1 MNYHGNNNQCDIC
14 AGTIKC
20 QFCGNTIHISQESNE
35 LSLIKFR
42 AFANEHNFKRIELI
56 GKESEMFFIHV
67 IHELTAEFINDFIV
81 MAVKANK
88 ELAGGYPFHFSVGSF
103 RQMLG
108 DVKEIYS
115 LQLATE
121 FDKYNKI
128 VAYRLGENDGTNGIK
143 KEDS

>member
-14 AGTIKC
+14 AVTIKC
-20 QFCGNTIHISQESNE
+20 QFCGNTIHTSQGGNE

-42 AFANEHNFKRIELI
+42 AFANEHRFKSIELI
-56 GKESEMFFIHV
+56 SKSDKQYC
-67 IHELTAEFINDFIV
+67 IHELTAEFINDFII

-121 FDKYNKI
+121 FDKHNKI